1 MSAPQSRGI
10 GSRDAKQANND
21 APSIFERATLEEI
34 YSEVREVYLS
44 DTRPWV
50 IGYSGGK
57 DSTAAL
63 QLVWYALKGLPK
75 EGIKKPIYVIASDT
89 LVETPVIVQRIDSTL
104 ARIND
109 VARREKLPF
118 SAHKVQPIIKD
129 SFWVNLIGKGYP
141 APNSKFRW
149 CTERLKINPANRF
162 ILDKANQHGEVIVVL
177 GVRKAESATRAQV
190 MSLYRREGS
199 RLSRHSQLPNA
210 YVYPAIE
217 DWVVKD
223 VWTYLLQVPSP
234 WGDDN
239 RDLVAL
245 YRNAQAG
252 ECPLVIDK
260 TTPSCGNSR
269 FGCWVCTVVHRDKT
283 MEAMI
288 DSGQEWLEPLLD
300 FRDLLAETQS
310 PERKLEF
317 REFRRRSGR
326 VTIMRNGRVMPG
338 PYKLEFCKQLLR
350 RLLTVQRQ
358 VRSEGPDPN
367 AVLISPDELHE
378 IRRIWRI
385 ERQDWDDSV
394 PDIYRE
400 VTGQELDWVHD
411 DAGRFTAR
419 DRRLLEATCAGQ
431 DVPASLVAKLL
442 DVEAE
447 LSGLGRRGAIFQRI
461 DAALREEWRS
471 RETLLAGGSDGTGE
485 NAIEPAGVDSGRS
498 TSQADDSATVSA
510 TDVPVRVPTAPLRE
524 PH

>member
-1 MSAPQSRGI
+1 
-10 GSRDAKQANND
+10 
-21 APSIFERATLEEI
+21 
-34 YSEVREVYLS
+34 
-44 DTRPWV
+44 
-50 IGYSGGK
+50 
-57 DSTAAL
+57 
-63 QLVWYALKGLPK
+63 
-75 EGIKKPIYVIASDT
+75 
-89 LVETPVIVQRIDSTL
+89 L

-177 GVRKAESATRAQV
+177 GVRKAESTTRAQV

-210 YVYPAIE
+210 YVYPAVE
-217 DWVVKD
+217 DWSVKD

-350 RLLTVQRQ
+350 RLLAVQRQ

-394 PDIYRE
+394 PDIYRD

-411 DAGRFTAR
+411 DSGRFTTR
-419 DRRLLEATCAGQ
+419 DRRLLEATCAAQG
-431 DVPASLVAKLL
+431 VPASLVAKLL
-442 DVEAE
+442 DVEAD
-447 LSGLGRRGAIFQRI
+447 LTGLGRRGAIFQRI

-471 RETLLAGGSDGTGE
+471 RETLLAEGSGGMGEDGFD
-485 NAIEPAGVDSGRS
+485 PAGIN
-498 TSQADDSATVSA
+498 ADACVSPMGDSAAVSA
-510 TDVPVRVPTAPLRE
+510 TDVPVRVLTVPPRG
-524 PH
+524 PR